1 MWMLQPGV
9 SRQRGWLSV
18 PNDRAAHMPEHLP
31 LPAPSV
37 PLQSKINK

>member
-9 SRQRGWLSV
+9 TGQLSV
-18 PNDRAAHMPEHLP
+18 PSDSAAHMPEHLP

-37 PLQSKINK
+37 RLQSKINK